1 MLNFT
6 DGTSFT
12 TGRAKYLDQ
21 GSQADE
27 GSAKVFVRI
36 EPQGLGGPLL
46 AQLDTGAP
54 WSVLNAELAEAL
66 GLLGGDGEQVT
77 INTRDGA
84 FDGRLEEAILTILA
98 EDGQSIAVDATVFV
112 SHEWRGQT
120 FLGYMG
126 LLERIR
132 FALDPHVN
140 DFHFGSY

>member
-27 GSAKVFVRI
+27 GSA
-36 EPQGLGGPLL
+36 
-46 AQLDTGAP
+46 DTGAP
-54 WSVLNAELAEAL
+54 WSVLNVELAETL

-77 INTRDGA
+77 INTRDGT

-98 EDGQSIAVDATVFV
+98 EDGQSITVDATVFV

-132 FALDPHVN
+132 FALDPQMN